1 MIGINNILRN
11 DRPKGMD
18 TGRAAVGE
26 HSRPLRYLIV
36 TLVVL
41 GWWALGRLLN
51 LNVSGFTLLGVP
63 ILLAFQVWIHRQP
76 LLSLWVRSAPPLR
89 VDAWF
94 ILIWF
99 LFSIVPTINLVSAL
113 NQRDLWSATSA
124 AAAILGAF
132 GLAYA
137 LRSMKPSLS
146 GVSTGRM
153 ALYFLIAVVV
163 GLLPLIPT
171 LVLPRFVHMH
181 INGQTV
187 TAASLPPLAILLQ
200 VGLGR
205 FLMGPLGFVVEEVF
219 FRGGL
224 DTYLHRGEKGTG
236 WLSAVYVSALWGLWH
251 LPGAALTQPNLL
263 STVVSL
269 LVAQIILGVP
279 LSLLWRKS
287 GNLAVPDTTH
297 AVLEAVRSILSI
309 PG

>member
-1 MIGINNILRN
+1 MMDTDNALQTGHPRV
-11 DRPKGMD
+11 KD
-18 TGRAAVGE
+18 TGRAAIGE

-36 TLVVL
+36 ALVVL

-94 ILIWF
+94 ILIWC
-99 LFSIVPTINLVSAL
+99 LFSIVPAVNLVTAL
-113 NQRDLWSATSA
+113 NQRDLWSAASA
-124 AAAILGAF
+124 AAAVLGAF

-137 LRSMKPSLS
+137 LRSLKPSIS
-146 GVSTGRM
+146 GVSAGRM
-153 ALYFLIAVVV
+153 ALYFLIALVV

-181 INGQTV
+181 INGQTA
-187 TAASLPPLAILLQ
+187 TAASLPPLAVLLQ

-205 FLMGPLGFVVEEVF
+205 FLMGPVGFIVEEVF

-236 WLSAVYVSALWGLWH
+236 WLSTIYVSVLWGLWH
-251 LPGAALTQPNLL
+251 LPGAALAQPNLL
-263 STVVSL
+263 ATVVSL
-269 LVAQIILGVP
+269 VVAQIILGVP

-287 GNLAVPDTTH
+287 GNLAVPDTIH